1 MRRHRDL
8 ILALALCGVGVGVG
22 FIVWQN
28 QLERAKDDAAFLREC
43 RKTGYETAK
52 CRVFLT
58 PGE

>member
-28 QLERAKDDAAFLREC
+28 QLERTEDDAALLREC
-43 RKTGYETAK
+43 RKTNYETAK
-52 CRVFLT
+52 CRVILT
-58 PGE
+58 PRE